1 MRIRTI
7 TRGAAVFGAFV
18 FSAFV
23 LSAGAAATERQDPHD
38 LARSLFKQL
47 VEIKTTESGLGS
59 TPAAEAMAQR
69 LREGGFAPEDVQVV
83 GPGGRKQ
90 NLVAHLK
97 GTGRK
102 RPVLLIGHL
111 DVVEAR
117 REEWTVDPF
126 VFLEKDGYFY
136 GRGTQDMKDG
146 VAIMV
151 TTLLR
156 YRSEGYRPE
165 RDIILAL
172 TADEEGG
179 TANGVDWLLKNRR
192 DLVDAEFV
200 LNHDGGGVTLENGRA
215 VQVDLTA
222 SEKVY
227 ADFDLTVTN
236 PGGHSSV
243 PPRENAIYSLARAL
257 DRISAHDFAFELNNV
272 TRAYFERV
280 AKRTD
285 GARAAT
291 IRGILQTPPDA
302 AALKQ
307 LSDDPIDNA
316 IVRTT
321 CVATRLEG
329 GHANNALPQTARANV
344 NCRILPG
351 HSPEEVRQ
359 ELVQVVADPAV
370 KVRYNNFLTAQ
381 LDEVAPNVRGYAP
394 PPLRPDVLKP
404 LEKIAV
410 KMWPGAPV
418 VPSMAVG
425 ASDSIYTNAAGL
437 PTYLVSGSALAHD
450 DFRAHGQDERLGVQ
464 SFYNSVDF
472 FYDYLKAVVSY
483 K

>member
-1 MRIRTI
+1 MRVRIA
-7 TRGAAVFGAFV
+7 AAVAAIIAGTAA
-18 FSAFV
+18 SA
-23 LSAGAAATERQDPHD
+23 ADRQDPHQ
-38 LARSLFKQL
+38 LARALFEQL
-47 VEIKTTESGLGS
+47 IEIPTTESGAGS

-69 LREGGFAPEDVQVV
+69 LREGGFAAEDVHVV

-90 NLVAHLK
+90 NMVARLK

-126 VFLEKDGYFY
+126 QFLEKDGYFY

-146 VAIMV
+146 VAIMM

-156 YRSEGYRPE
+156 YRSEGYRSD

-179 TANGVDWLLKNRR
+179 VANGVDWLLKNRR
-192 DLVDAEFV
+192 DLIDAEFV

-227 ADFDLTVTN
+227 ADFDLMVTN
-236 PGGHSSV
+236 PGGHSSA
-243 PPRENAIYSLARAL
+243 PPAENAIYSLARAL
-257 DRISAHDFAFELNNV
+257 DRVSEHAFPFELNNV
-272 TRAYFERV
+272 TRAYFEHV
-280 AKRTD
+280 AQRSD
-285 GARAAT
+285 AARAGT
-291 IRGILQTPPDA
+291 IRGILKTPPDPQA
-302 AALKQ
+302 VQAMRVDQ
-307 LSDDPIDNA
+307 IDNA

-321 CVATRLEG
+321 CVATRLSA

-351 HSPEEVRQ
+351 HSPEEVRR
-359 ELVQVVADPAV
+359 ELVQVIADPSI
-370 KVRYNNFLTAQ
+370 KVRYYNFLTEQFDA
-381 LDEVAPNVRGYAP
+381 VAPDVRGYAP

-404 LEKIAV
+404 LQRIAG
-410 KMWPGAPV
+410 KMWPGASV

-437 PTYLVSGSALAHD
+437 PTYMVSGSALARD
-450 DFRAHGQDERLGVQ
+450 DFRAHGQDERL
-464 SFYNSVDF
+464 STKAFYDGVDF
-472 FYDYLKAVVSY
+472 FYEYLQAVVSY

>member
-1 MRIRTI
+1 MIRWV
-7 TRGAAVFGAFV
+7 AAVAAFAIT
-18 FSAFV
+18 ST
-23 LSAGAAATERQDPHD
+23 AAAAERQDPHQ
-38 LARSLFKQL
+38 LARDLFKQL

-69 LREGGFAPEDVQVV
+69 LRAGGFAAEDVQVV

-90 NLVAHLK
+90 NLVARLK

-111 DVVEAR
+111 DVVEAL
-117 REEWTVDPF
+117 REDWTVDPF

-146 VAIMV
+146 DAIMM

-156 YRSEGYRPE
+156 YRAEGYKPD

-172 TADEEGG
+172 TADEEGSN
-179 TANGVDWLLKNRR
+179 ANGVDWLLKNRR

-200 LNHDGGGVTLENGRA
+200 LNHDGGGVMLEDGRA

-243 PPRENAIYSLARAL
+243 PPHENAIYSLARAL
-257 DRISAHDFAFELNNV
+257 DRVSSHDFAFELNNV
-272 TRAYFERV
+272 TRAYFDRMAQREEP
-280 AKRTD
+280 
-285 GARAAT
+285 ARAA
-291 IRGILQTPPDA
+291 ILRGVLQTPPDA
-302 AALKQ
+302 QALKQ
-307 LSDDPIDNA
+307 VSDDPIYNA
-316 IVRTT
+316 LVRTT
-321 CVATRLEG
+321 CVATRLSG

-359 ELVQVVADPAV
+359 ELVQVVADPTV
-370 KVRYNNFLTAQ
+370 KVRYYNFLTEQ
-381 LDEVAPNVRGYAP
+381 LEDVAPNVRGYAP
-394 PPLRPDVLKP
+394 PPLRPDVVKP
-404 LEKIAV
+404 LEKIAA
-410 KMWPGAPV
+410 KIWPGAPV
-418 VPSMAVG
+418 VPAMAVG

-437 PTYLVSGSALAHD
+437 PTYMVSGSALARD
-450 DFRAHGQDERLGVQ
+450 DIRAHGQDERLGVQ
-464 SFYNSVDF
+464 AFYNAVDF

>member
-1 MRIRTI
+1 MMLRAL
-7 TRGAAVFGAFV
+7 AAVAALV
-18 FSAFV
+18 VAAS
-23 LSAGAAATERQDPHD
+23 AAAANRPDPHQ

-47 VEIKTTESGLGS
+47 VEIKTTESGVGS

-69 LREGGFAPEDVQVV
+69 LREGGFAPEDVVVV

-90 NLVAHLK
+90 NMVARLK
-97 GTGRK
+97 GTGSK

-146 VAIMV
+146 VAIMM

-156 YRSEGYRPE
+156 YRSEGYRPP

-200 LNHDGGGVTLENGRA
+200 LNHDGGGVMLENGRA

-236 PGGHSSV
+236 PGGHSSA
-243 PPRENAIYSLARAL
+243 PPRENAIYTLARAL
-257 DRISAHDFAFELNNV
+257 ERVAAHDFAFELNNV
-272 TRAYFERV
+272 TRAYFEHV
-280 AKRTD
+280 AQRAD
-285 GARAAT
+285 AARAAV

-302 AALKQ
+302 AALQ
-307 LSDDPIDNA
+307 ALSEDPIDNA

-321 CVATRLEG
+321 CVATRLDA

-359 ELVQVVADPAV
+359 ELVRVVNDPAV
-370 KVRYNNFLTAQ
+370 KIRYYNFLTEQ
-381 LDEVAPNVRGYAP
+381 LDEVAPDVRGYAP
-394 PPLRPDVLKP
+394 PPLRPDVLEP
-404 LEKIAV
+404 LRKIAA

-425 ASDSIYTNAAGL
+425 ASDSVYTNAAGL
-437 PTYLVSGSALAHD
+437 PTYMVSGSALARD
-450 DFRAHGQDERLGVQ
+450 DFRAHGQDERLGVKE
-464 SFYNSVDF
+464 FYDGVDF

-483 K
+483 P

>member
-1 MRIRTI
+1 MIRWV
-7 TRGAAVFGAFV
+7 AAVAAFAIT
-18 FSAFV
+18 ST
-23 LSAGAAATERQDPHD
+23 AAAAERQDPHQ
-38 LARSLFKQL
+38 LARDLFKQL

-69 LREGGFAPEDVQVV
+69 LRDGGFAAEDVQVV

-90 NLVAHLK
+90 NLVARLK

-111 DVVEAR
+111 DVVEAL
-117 REEWTVDPF
+117 REDWTVDPF

-146 VAIMV
+146 DAIMM

-156 YRSEGYRPE
+156 YRAEGYKPD

-172 TADEEGG
+172 TADEEGSN
-179 TANGVDWLLKNRR
+179 ANGVDWLLKNRR

-200 LNHDGGGVTLENGRA
+200 LNHDGGGVMLEDGRA

-243 PPRENAIYSLARAL
+243 PPHENAIYSLARAL
-257 DRISAHDFAFELNNV
+257 DRVSSHDFAFELNNV
-272 TRAYFERV
+272 TRAYFDRMAQREEP
-280 AKRTD
+280 
-285 GARAAT
+285 ARAA
-291 IRGILQTPPDA
+291 ILRGVLQTPPDA
-302 AALKQ
+302 QALKQ
-307 LSDDPIDNA
+307 VSDDPIYNA
-316 IVRTT
+316 LVRTT
-321 CVATRLEG
+321 CVATRLSG

-359 ELVQVVADPAV
+359 ELVQVVADPTV
-370 KVRYNNFLTAQ
+370 KVRYYNFLTEQ
-381 LDEVAPNVRGYAP
+381 LEDVAPNVRGYAP
-394 PPLRPDVLKP
+394 PPLRPDVVKP
-404 LEKIAV
+404 LEKIAA

-418 VPSMAVG
+418 VPAMAVG

-437 PTYLVSGSALAHD
+437 PTYLVSGSALARD
-450 DFRAHGQDERLGVQ
+450 DIRAHGQDERLGVKE
-464 SFYNSVDF
+464 FYNAVDF
-472 FYDYLKAVVSY
+472 FYEYLKAVVSY
-483 K
+483 R

>member
-1 MRIRTI
+1 MRIRI
-7 TRGAAVFGAFV
+7 VAAVAALVFG
-18 FSAFV
+18 S
-23 LSAGAAATERQDPHD
+23 AAAAADRQDPHQ
-38 LARSLFKQL
+38 LARGLFKQL
-47 VEIKTTESGLGS
+47 IEIKTTESGEGS

-69 LREGGFAPEDVQVV
+69 LREGGFAAEDVQVV

-90 NLVAHLK
+90 NLVARLR

-102 RPVLLIGHL
+102 PPVLLIGHL
-111 DVVEAR
+111 DVVEAL
-117 REEWTVDPF
+117 REDWTVDPF

-146 VAIMV
+146 VAIMM

-156 YRSEGYRPE
+156 YRAEGYRPD

-200 LNHDGGGVTLENGRA
+200 LNHDGGGVMVDNGRV

-227 ADFDLTVTN
+227 ADFDLIATN

-243 PPRENAIYSLARAL
+243 PPRENAIYSLTRAL
-257 DRISAHDFAFELNNV
+257 DRIANYDFPFELNNV
-272 TRAYFERV
+272 ARAYLQHM
-280 AKRTD
+280 AKSAD
-285 GARAAT
+285 PAQAGVL
-291 IRGILQTPPDA
+291 RGVLQTPPDPQ
-302 AALKQ
+302 ALKQ
-307 LSDDPIDNA
+307 ISEDAIYNA
-316 IVRTT
+316 LVRTT
-321 CVATRLEG
+321 CVATRLYG
-329 GHANNALPQTARANV
+329 GHANNALPQSARANV

-359 ELVQVVADPAV
+359 ELVKVVADPAV
-370 KVRYNNFLTAQ
+370 KVRYYDFVTEQ
-381 LDEVAPNVRGYAP
+381 FEDVAPNVRGYAP

-404 LEKIAV
+404 LERIAA

-418 VPSMAVG
+418 APAMAVG
-425 ASDSIYTNAAGL
+425 ASDSIYTNAAGM
-437 PTYLVSGSALAHD
+437 PTYMVSGSALPRD

-464 SFYNSVDF
+464 AFYKGVDF
-472 FYDYLKAVVSY
+472 FYEYLKAVVSY
-483 K
+483 R

>member
-1 MRIRTI
+1 MRIRVA
-7 TRGAAVFGAFV
+7 AAVAAIV
-18 FSAFV
+18 IA
-23 LSAGAAATERQDPHD
+23 ATAAAADRQDPHQ
-38 LARSLFKQL
+38 LARDLFKEL
-47 VEIKTTESGLGS
+47 IEIKTTESALGS

-69 LREGGFAPEDVQVV
+69 LRAAGFAAQDVHVV

-90 NLVAHLK
+90 NMVARLK

-102 RPVLLIGHL
+102 KPVLLIGHL
-111 DVVEAR
+111 DVVEAL
-117 REEWTVDPF
+117 REDWSVDPF

-146 VAIMV
+146 IAIMM

-156 YRSEGYRPE
+156 YHAEGYKPD

-172 TADEEGG
+172 TADEEGSN
-179 TANGVDWLLKNRR
+179 ANGVDWLLKNRR

-200 LNHDGGGVTLENGRA
+200 LNHDGGGVIVENGKV

-257 DRISAHDFAFELNNV
+257 DRVAEHDFAFELNNV
-272 TRAYFERV
+272 TRAYFEHI
-280 AKRTD
+280 AKRSD
-285 GARAAT
+285 AT
-291 IRGILQTPPDA
+291 YAGVLRGLLQTPPDPQ
-302 AALKQ
+302 ALQ
-307 LSDDPIDNA
+307 QISQDAIYNA

-321 CVATRLEG
+321 CVATRLSG

-359 ELVQVVADPAV
+359 ELVQAIADPTV
-370 KVRYNNFLTAQ
+370 KVRYFNFLTEQ
-381 LDEVAPNVRGYAP
+381 LDDVAPNVRGYAP

-404 LEKIAV
+404 LERVAA

-418 VPSMAVG
+418 VPSMSVG

-437 PTYLVSGSALAHD
+437 PTYMVSGSALARD
-450 DFRAHGQDERLGVQ
+450 DVRAHGQDERMGVQ
-464 SFYNSVDF
+464 AFYNAVDF
-472 FYDYLKAVVSY
+472 FYEYLKAVVSY

>member
-1 MRIRTI
+1 MRIRVA
-7 TRGAAVFGAFV
+7 AAVAAIV
-18 FSAFV
+18 IA
-23 LSAGAAATERQDPHD
+23 ATAAAADRQDPHQ
-38 LARSLFKQL
+38 LARDLFKEL
-47 VEIKTTESGLGS
+47 IEIKTTESALGS

-69 LREGGFAPEDVQVV
+69 LRAAGFAAQDVHVV

-90 NLVAHLK
+90 NMVARLK

-102 RPVLLIGHL
+102 KPVLLIGHL
-111 DVVEAR
+111 DVVEAL
-117 REEWTVDPF
+117 REDWTVDPF

-146 VAIMV
+146 IAIMM

-156 YRSEGYRPE
+156 YHAEGYKPD

-172 TADEEGG
+172 TADEEGSN
-179 TANGVDWLLKNRR
+179 ANGVDWLLKNRR

-200 LNHDGGGVTLENGRA
+200 LNHDGGGVIVENGKV

-257 DRISAHDFAFELNNV
+257 DRVAEHDFAFELNNV
-272 TRAYFERV
+272 TRAYFEHI
-280 AKRTD
+280 AKRSD
-285 GARAAT
+285 AT
-291 IRGILQTPPDA
+291 YAGVLRGLLQTPPDPQ
-302 AALKQ
+302 ALQ
-307 LSDDPIDNA
+307 QISQDAIYNA

-321 CVATRLEG
+321 CVATRLSG

-359 ELVQVVADPAV
+359 ELVQAIADPTV
-370 KVRYNNFLTAQ
+370 KVRYFNFLTEQ
-381 LDEVAPNVRGYAP
+381 LDDVAPNVRGYAP

-404 LEKIAV
+404 LERVAA

-418 VPSMAVG
+418 VPSMSVG

-437 PTYLVSGSALAHD
+437 PTYMVSGSALARD
-450 DFRAHGQDERLGVQ
+450 DVRAHGQDERMGVQ
-464 SFYNSVDF
+464 AFYSAVDF
-472 FYDYLKAVVSY
+472 FYEYLRAVVSY

>member
-1 MRIRTI
+1 MRIPLVAVV
-7 TRGAAVFGAFV
+7 AAIGFGSTAV
-18 FSAFV
+18 
-23 LSAGAAATERQDPHD
+23 AADRQDPHQ
-38 LARSLFKQL
+38 LARGLFKQL
-47 VEIKTTESGLGS
+47 IEIPTTESGAGS

-69 LREGGFAPEDVQVV
+69 LREGGFAAEDVHVV

-90 NLVAHLK
+90 NLVVRLK

-111 DVVEAR
+111 DVVEAL
-117 REEWTVDPF
+117 REDWTVDPF

-146 VAIMV
+146 IAIMM
-151 TTLLR
+151 TALLR
-156 YRSEGYRPE
+156 YRAEGYRPD

-200 LNHDGGGVTLENGRA
+200 LNHDGGGVILDDGKV

-236 PGGHSSV
+236 PGGHSSA

-257 DRISAHDFAFELNNV
+257 DRVSSYDFPFELNNV

-280 AKRTD
+280 AQRSD
-285 GARAAT
+285 AAHASV
-291 IRGILQTPPDA
+291 IRGVMQTPPDP
-302 AALKQ
+302 AALKE
-307 LSDDPIDNA
+307 LGGDPIYNA

-321 CVATRLEG
+321 CVATRLSG

-359 ELVQVVADPAV
+359 ELVRVVADSTV
-370 KVRYNNFLTAQ
+370 KVRYYNFLTEQ
-381 LDEVAPNVRGYAP
+381 LDEVAPDVRGYAP
-394 PPLRPDVLKP
+394 PPLRPDVLRP
-404 LEKIAV
+404 LERVAA
-410 KMWPGAPV
+410 KMWPGAAI

-425 ASDSIYTNAAGL
+425 ASDSVYTNAAGL
-437 PTYLVSGSALAHD
+437 PTYMVSGSALARD
-450 DFRAHGQDERLGVQ
+450 DVRAHGQDERMGVQ
-464 SFYNSVDF
+464 AFYNAVDF
-472 FYDYLKAVVSY
+472 FYEYLKAVVSY
-483 K
+483 R

>member
-1 MRIRTI
+1 V
-7 TRGAAVFGAFV
+7 G
-18 FSAFV
+18 S
-23 LSAGAAATERQDPHD
+23 AAAAADRQDPHP
-38 LARSLFKQL
+38 LARDIFEQL
-47 VEIKTTESGLGS
+47 IEIKTTESGAGS

-69 LREGGFAPEDVQVV
+69 LRAGGFDDVQIV

-90 NLVAHLK
+90 NMVARLK
-97 GTGRK
+97 GNGRK

-146 VAIMV
+146 IAVMV

-156 YRSEGYRPE
+156 YRAEGYRPD

-172 TADEEGG
+172 TADEESG

-192 DLVDAEFV
+192 DLIDAEFV

-215 VQVDLTA
+215 VQIDLTA

-227 ADFDLTVTN
+227 ADFALTVTN
-236 PGGHSSV
+236 PGGHSSA

-272 TRAYFERV
+272 TREYFERV
-280 AKRTD
+280 AKRSD
-285 GARAAT
+285 AAHAAT

-302 AALKQ
+302 AALQ
-307 LSDDPIDNA
+307 QIAQDPIRNA

-321 CVATRLEG
+321 CVATRLDG

-359 ELVQVVADPAV
+359 ELVQVVDDPSV
-370 KVRYNNFLTAQ
+370 KVQYYNFLSEK
-381 LDEVAPNVRGYAP
+381 LEDVAPNVRGYAP

-404 LEKIAV
+404 LEKIGA

-418 VPSMAVG
+418 VPSMSVG

-437 PTYLVSGSALAHD
+437 PTYMVSGSALAAD

-464 SFYNSVDF
+464 AFYDSVDF
-472 FYDYLKAVVSY
+472 FYEYLKAVVSY
-483 K
+483 R

>member
-1 MRIRTI
+1 MRVRIV
-7 TRGAAVFGAFV
+7 AAVA
-18 FSAFV
+18 ALA
-23 LSAGAAATERQDPHD
+23 LSSAAAAADRQDPHP
-38 LARSLFKQL
+38 LARDIFKQL
-47 VEIKTTESGLGS
+47 IEIKTTESGAGS

-69 LREGGFAPEDVQVV
+69 LREGGFDDVQVV

-90 NLVAHLK
+90 NMVARLK
-97 GTGRK
+97 GKGRK

-146 VAIMV
+146 VAVMV

-156 YRSEGYRPE
+156 YRAEGYRPD

-215 VQVDLTA
+215 VQIDLTA
-222 SEKVY
+222 SEKGY

-236 PGGHSSV
+236 PGGHSSA

-257 DRISAHDFAFELNNV
+257 ERISAHDFAFELNNV
-272 TRAYFERV
+272 TREYFERV
-280 AKRTD
+280 AKRND
-285 GARAAT
+285 ARAAT
-291 IRGILQTPPDA
+291 IRGILQTPPDPA
-302 AALKQ
+302 AVKQ
-307 LSDDPIDNA
+307 LSADQIDNA

-351 HSPEEVRQ
+351 HPPEEVRQ
-359 ELVQVVADPAV
+359 ELVQVVADPSV
-370 KVRYNNFLTAQ
+370 KVRYYNFLTEK
-381 LDEVAPNVRGYAP
+381 LEDVAPNARGYAP

-404 LEKIAV
+404 LEKIAG
-410 KMWPGAPV
+410 KMWPGAPI
-418 VPSMAVG
+418 VPSMAIG
-425 ASDSIYTNAAGL
+425 ASDSVYTNAAGL
-437 PTYLVSGSALAHD
+437 PTYMVSGSALMRD
-450 DFRAHGQDERLGVQ
+450 DYRAHGQDERIAVQ
-464 SFYNSVDF
+464 SFYDSVDF

-483 K
+483 R

>member
-1 MRIRTI
+1 MRIPAVAVV
-7 TRGAAVFGAFV
+7 AAIVFGSTV
-18 FSAFV
+18 
-23 LSAGAAATERQDPHD
+23 AAADRQDPHQ
-38 LARSLFKQL
+38 LARGLFKQL
-47 VEIKTTESGLGS
+47 IEIPTTESGAGS

-69 LREGGFAPEDVQVV
+69 LREGGFAAEDVHVV

-90 NLVAHLK
+90 NLVVRLK
-97 GTGRK
+97 GTARK

-111 DVVEAR
+111 DVVEAL
-117 REEWTVDPF
+117 REDWTVDPF

-146 VAIMV
+146 LAIMM

-156 YRSEGYRPE
+156 YRAEGYRPD

-192 DLVDAEFV
+192 ELVDAEFV
-200 LNHDGGGVTLENGRA
+200 LNHDGGGVMMDNGRV

-227 ADFDLTVTN
+227 ADFDLIATN

-243 PPRENAIYSLARAL
+243 PPRENAIYSLTRAL
-257 DRISAHDFAFELNNV
+257 DRIANYDFAFELNNV
-272 TRAYFERV
+272 ARAYLQHMV
-280 AKRTD
+280 KNAD
-285 GARAAT
+285 AAQASVL
-291 IRGILQTPPDA
+291 RGVLQTPPDSQ
-302 AALKQ
+302 ALKQ
-307 LSDDPIDNA
+307 ISADAIYNA
-316 IVRTT
+316 LVRTT
-321 CVATRLEG
+321 CVATRLYG

-359 ELVQVVADPAV
+359 ELVQVVADPSV
-370 KVRYNNFLTAQ
+370 KVRYYNFVTEQ
-381 LDEVAPNVRGYAP
+381 FEDVAPNVRGYAP

-404 LEKIAV
+404 LERIAA

-418 VPSMAVG
+418 VPAMAVG

-437 PTYLVSGSALAHD
+437 PTYMVSGSALPRD

-464 SFYNSVDF
+464 AFYNGVDF
-472 FYDYLKAVVSY
+472 FYEYLKAVVSY
-483 K
+483 R

>member
-1 MRIRTI
+1 MRIRI
-7 TRGAAVFGAFV
+7 VAAFAALAVG
-18 FSAFV
+18 S
-23 LSAGAAATERQDPHD
+23 AAAAADRQDPQP
-38 LARSLFKQL
+38 LARDIFKQL
-47 VEIKTTESGLGS
+47 VEIETTESGAGS

-69 LREGGFAPEDVQVV
+69 LRDGGLDDVQVV

-90 NLVAHLK
+90 NMVARLK
-97 GTGRK
+97 GNGRK

-146 VAIMV
+146 VAVMV

-156 YRSEGYRPE
+156 YRAEGYRPD

-215 VQVDLTA
+215 VQIDLTA

-227 ADFDLTVTN
+227 ADFGLTVTN
-236 PGGHSSV
+236 PGGHSSA

-257 DRISAHDFAFELNNV
+257 DRISAYAFAFELNNV

-280 AKRTD
+280 AKRSD
-285 GARAAT
+285 AAHAST
-291 IRGILQTPPDA
+291 IRGILQTPPDS
-302 AALKQ
+302 AALEQ
-307 LSDDPIDNA
+307 IAQDPIRNA

-321 CVATRLEG
+321 CVATRLDG

-359 ELVQVVADPAV
+359 VLVQVVADPSV
-370 KVRYNNFLTAQ
+370 KVQYYDFLTER
-381 LDEVAPNVRGYAP
+381 LEDVAPNVRGYAP
-394 PPLRPDVLKP
+394 PPLRPDVIEP
-404 LEKIAV
+404 LEKIAA

-418 VPSMAVG
+418 VPSMSVG

-437 PTYLVSGSALAHD
+437 PTYMVSGSALAID
-450 DFRAHGQDERLGVQ
+450 NFRAHGQDERIGVQ
-464 SFYNSVDF
+464 SFYDSVDF
-472 FYDYLKAVVSY
+472 FYQYLKAVVSY
-483 K
+483 R

>member
-1 MRIRTI
+1 MIRWV
-7 TRGAAVFGAFV
+7 AAVAAFAIT
-18 FSAFV
+18 ST
-23 LSAGAAATERQDPHD
+23 AAAAERQDPHQ
-38 LARSLFKQL
+38 LARDLFKQL

-69 LREGGFAPEDVQVV
+69 LRAGGFAAEDVQVV

-90 NLVAHLK
+90 NLVARLK

-111 DVVEAR
+111 DVVEAL
-117 REEWTVDPF
+117 REDWTVDPF

-146 VAIMV
+146 VAIMT

-156 YRSEGYRPE
+156 YRAEGFKPD

-172 TADEEGG
+172 TADEESSN
-179 TANGVDWLLKNRR
+179 ANGVDWLLKNRR

-200 LNHDGGGVTLENGRA
+200 LNHDGGGVMLEDGRA

-243 PPRENAIYSLARAL
+243 PPHENAIYSLARAL
-257 DRISAHDFAFELNNV
+257 DRVSSHDFAFELNNV
-272 TRAYFERV
+272 TRAYFDRMAQREEP
-280 AKRTD
+280 
-285 GARAAT
+285 ARAA
-291 IRGILQTPPDA
+291 ILRGVLQTPPDA
-302 AALKQ
+302 QALKQ
-307 LSDDPIDNA
+307 VSDDPIYNA
-316 IVRTT
+316 LVRTT
-321 CVATRLEG
+321 CVATRLSG

-359 ELVQVVADPAV
+359 ELVQVVADPMV
-370 KVRYNNFLTAQ
+370 KVRYYNFLTEQ
-381 LDEVAPNVRGYAP
+381 LEDVAPNVRGYAP
-394 PPLRPDVLKP
+394 PPLRPDVVKP
-404 LEKIAV
+404 LEKIAA

-418 VPSMAVG
+418 VPAMAVG

-437 PTYLVSGSALAHD
+437 PTYMVSGSALARD
-450 DFRAHGQDERLGVQ
+450 DIRAHGQDERLGVRA
-464 SFYNSVDF
+464 FYNAVDF

>member
-1 MRIRTI
+1 MRIRI
-7 TRGAAVFGAFV
+7 VAAVAAIVFG
-18 FSAFV
+18 S
-23 LSAGAAATERQDPHD
+23 AAAAADRQDPHQ

-47 VEIKTTESGLGS
+47 IEIPTTESGAGS

-69 LREGGFAPEDVQVV
+69 LREGGFAAADVHVV

-90 NLVAHLK
+90 NMVARLK

-111 DVVEAR
+111 DVVEAL
-117 REEWTVDPF
+117 REDWTVDPF

-146 VAIMV
+146 IAIMM

-156 YRSEGYRPE
+156 YRAEGYRPD

-172 TADEEGG
+172 TADEESG

-200 LNHDGGGVTLENGRA
+200 LNHDGGGVMMDNGR
-215 VQVDLTA
+215 VTQVDLTA

-227 ADFDLTVTN
+227 ADFDLIATN

-243 PPRENAIYSLARAL
+243 PPRENAIYSLTRGL
-257 DRISAHDFAFELNNV
+257 DRIATYAFPFELNNV
-272 TRAYFERV
+272 SRAYLQHMVKSAE
-280 AKRTD
+280 
-285 GARAAT
+285 AAHAGVL
-291 IRGILQTPPDA
+291 RGVLQTPPDPQ
-302 AALKQ
+302 ALQQ
-307 LSDDPIDNA
+307 LSADAIYNA
-316 IVRTT
+316 LVRTT
-321 CVATRLEG
+321 CVATRLYG

-359 ELVQVVADPAV
+359 ELVKVVADPSV
-370 KVRYNNFLTAQ
+370 KVRYFNFITEQ
-381 LDEVAPNVRGYAP
+381 FDDVAPDVRGYAP

-404 LEKIAV
+404 LEKIAG

-418 VPSMAVG
+418 VPAMAVG
-425 ASDSIYTNAAGL
+425 ASDSIYTNAAGM
-437 PTYLVSGSALAHD
+437 PTYMVSGSALPRD

-464 SFYNSVDF
+464 AFYNGVDF
-472 FYDYLKAVVSY
+472 FYEYLKAVVSY
-483 K
+483 R

>member
-1 MRIRTI
+1 MRIRVV
-7 TRGAAVFGAFV
+7 AAVAAIVLATFV
-18 FSAFV
+18 S
-23 LSAGAAATERQDPHD
+23 GAAAAAGRQGPHP
-38 LARSLFKQL
+38 LARDIFKQL
-47 VEIKTTESGLGS
+47 IEIKTTESGAGS

-69 LREGGFAPEDVQVV
+69 LRAGGFDDVQVV

-90 NLVAHLK
+90 NMVARLK
-97 GTGRK
+97 GNGRK

-146 VAIMV
+146 VAVMV

-156 YRSEGYRPE
+156 YRAEGYRPD

-172 TADEEGG
+172 TADEESG

-222 SEKVY
+222 SEKGY
-227 ADFDLTVTN
+227 ADFALTVTN
-236 PGGHSSV
+236 PGGHSSA

-257 DRISAHDFAFELNNV
+257 DSISAHDFPFELNNA
-272 TRAYFERV
+272 TRAYFEHV
-280 AKRTD
+280 AKRND
-285 GARAAT
+285 PAHAAA
-291 IRGILQTPPDA
+291 IRGILQTPPDP

-307 LSDDPIDNA
+307 ISEDQIDNA

-359 ELVQVVADPAV
+359 ELVQVVADPSV
-370 KVRYNNFLTAQ
+370 KVQYYNFLTEQ
-381 LDEVAPNVRGYAP
+381 LEDVAPNVRGYAP

-404 LEKIAV
+404 LQKIAA
-410 KMWPGAPV
+410 KMWPDAPI
-418 VPSMAVG
+418 VPSMAIG
-425 ASDSIYTNAAGL
+425 ASDSVYTNAAGL
-437 PTYLVSGSALAHD
+437 PTYMVSGSALTRD
-450 DFRAHGQDERLGVQ
+450 DYRAHGQDERIGVQ
-464 SFYNSVDF
+464 SFYDSVDF

>member
-1 MRIRTI
+1 MRIPAVAVV
-7 TRGAAVFGAFV
+7 AAIVFGSTV
-18 FSAFV
+18 
-23 LSAGAAATERQDPHD
+23 AAADRQDPHQ
-38 LARSLFKQL
+38 LARGLFKQL
-47 VEIKTTESGLGS
+47 IEIPTTESGAGS

-69 LREGGFAPEDVQVV
+69 LREGGFAAEDVHVV

-90 NLVAHLK
+90 NLVVRLE
-97 GTGRK
+97 GTARK

-111 DVVEAR
+111 DVVEAL
-117 REEWTVDPF
+117 REDWTVDPF

-146 VAIMV
+146 IAIMM

-156 YRSEGYRPE
+156 YRAEGYRPD

-192 DLVDAEFV
+192 ELVDAEFV
-200 LNHDGGGVTLENGRA
+200 LNHDGGGVMMDNGRV

-227 ADFDLTVTN
+227 ADFDLIATN

-243 PPRENAIYSLARAL
+243 PPRENAIYSLTRAL
-257 DRISAHDFAFELNNV
+257 DRIANYDFAFELNNV
-272 TRAYFERV
+272 ARAYLQHMV
-280 AKRTD
+280 KNAD
-285 GARAAT
+285 AAQASVL
-291 IRGILQTPPDA
+291 RGVLQTPPDSQ
-302 AALKQ
+302 ALKQ
-307 LSDDPIDNA
+307 ISADAIYNA
-316 IVRTT
+316 LVRTT
-321 CVATRLEG
+321 CVATRLYG

-359 ELVQVVADPAV
+359 ELVQVVADPSV
-370 KVRYNNFLTAQ
+370 KVRYYNFVTEQ
-381 LDEVAPNVRGYAP
+381 FEDVAPNVRGYAP

-404 LEKIAV
+404 LERIAA

-418 VPSMAVG
+418 VPAMAVG

-437 PTYLVSGSALAHD
+437 PTYMVSGSALPRD

-464 SFYNSVDF
+464 AFYNGVDF
-472 FYDYLKAVVSY
+472 FYEYLKAVVSY
-483 K
+483 R

>member
-1 MRIRTI
+1 MMIRVA
-7 TRGAAVFGAFV
+7 AAVAAFIV
-18 FSAFV
+18 AST
-23 LSAGAAATERQDPHD
+23 AAAADRQDPHQ
-38 LARSLFKQL
+38 LARDLFKQL

-69 LREGGFAPEDVQVV
+69 LLAGGFAAEDVHIV

-90 NLVAHLK
+90 NLVARLK

-111 DVVEAR
+111 DVVEAL
-117 REEWTVDPF
+117 REDWTVDPF
-126 VFLEKDGYFY
+126 VFLEQGGYFY

-146 VAIMV
+146 DAIMM

-156 YRSEGYRPE
+156 YRAEGYKPD

-172 TADEEGG
+172 TADEESGNE
-179 TANGVDWLLKNRR
+179 NGVDWLVKNRR

-200 LNHDGGGVTLENGRA
+200 LNHDGGGVMLDEGRA
-215 VQVDLTA
+215 VQIDLTA

-227 ADFDLTVTN
+227 ADFDLIVTN

-257 DRISAHDFAFELNNV
+257 DRISSHDFAFELNNV
-272 TRAYFERV
+272 TRAYFERM
-280 AKRTD
+280 AKREEP
-285 GARAAT
+285 ARAAVL
-291 IRGILQTPPDA
+291 RGVLQAPPDPQ
-302 AALKQ
+302 ALQ
-307 LSDDPIDNA
+307 QISEDPIYNA

-321 CVATRLEG
+321 CVATRLYG

-359 ELVQVVADPAV
+359 ELVEVVADPTV
-370 KVRYNNFLTAQ
+370 KVRYYNFLTEKF
-381 LDEVAPNVRGYAP
+381 DEAAPDVRGYAP

-404 LEKIAV
+404 LEKVAA

-418 VPSMAVG
+418 VPAMAVG
-425 ASDSIYTNAAGL
+425 ASDSVYTNAAGL
-437 PTYLVSGSALAHD
+437 PTYMVSGSALARD
-450 DFRAHGQDERLGVQ
+450 DIRAHGQDERLGVQ
-464 SFYNSVDF
+464 AFYNAVDF

-483 K
+483 R

>member
-1 MRIRTI
+1 MRIRIVTAV
-7 TRGAAVFGAFV
+7 AAIA
-18 FSAFV
+18 ACWT
-23 LSAGAAATERQDPHD
+23 AAAADRQHPHE

-47 VEIKTTESGLGS
+47 VEIKTSESGVGS

-69 LREGGFAPEDVQVV
+69 LREGGFAAEDVQVV

-90 NLVAHLK
+90 NLVARLQ

-146 VAIMV
+146 IAIMV

-156 YRSEGYRPE
+156 YRAEGYRPD

-172 TADEEGG
+172 TADEESG

-215 VQVDLTA
+215 VQIDLTA
-222 SEKVY
+222 SEKGY

-243 PPRENAIYSLARAL
+243 PPRENAIYTLARAL
-257 DRISAHDFAFELNNV
+257 DRISEHDFAFELNNV
-272 TRAYFERV
+272 TRAYFEHV

-285 GARAAT
+285 AARTAT
-291 IRGILQTPPDA
+291 IRGILQTPPDP

-307 LSDDPIDNA
+307 LSEDAIDNA

-321 CVATRLEG
+321 CVATRLNG

-351 HSPEEVRQ
+351 HSAEEVRQ
-359 ELVQVVADPAV
+359 ELVQVVADPSV
-370 KVRYNNFLTAQ
+370 KIHYYNFLTEK
-381 LDEVAPNVRGYAP
+381 LEDVAPNVGGYAP
-394 PPLRPDVLKP
+394 PPLRPDVVKP
-404 LEKIAV
+404 LEKIAA

-437 PTYLVSGSALAHD
+437 PTYMVSGSALARD

-464 SFYNSVDF
+464 SFYTSVDF

-483 K
+483 R

>member
-1 MRIRTI
+1 MTIRLL
-7 TRGAAVFGAFV
+7 AAVAAFV
-18 FSAFV
+18 IAST
-23 LSAGAAATERQDPHD
+23 AAAVERQDPHR
-38 LARSLFKQL
+38 LARDLFKQL

-69 LREGGFAPEDVQVV
+69 LLEGGFAAEDVHVV

-90 NLVAHLK
+90 NLVARLK

-111 DVVEAR
+111 DVVEAL
-117 REEWTVDPF
+117 REDWSVDPF

-146 VAIMV
+146 DAIMMA
-151 TTLLR
+151 TLLR
-156 YRSEGYRPE
+156 YRAEGYKPD

-179 TANGVDWLLKNRR
+179 NENGVDWLLKNRR

-200 LNHDGGGVTLENGRA
+200 LNHDGGGVMLDNGRA
-215 VQVDLTA
+215 VQVDLYS

-227 ADFDLTVTN
+227 ADFDLIVTN

-257 DRISAHDFAFELNNV
+257 DRVASHDFAFELNNV
-272 TRAYFERV
+272 TRAYFERM
-280 AKRTD
+280 AQREQP
-285 GARAAT
+285 ARAAVL
-291 IRGILQTPPDA
+291 RGVLQTPPDPQ
-302 AALKQ
+302 ALQ
-307 LSDDPIDNA
+307 QISEDPVYNA

-321 CVATRLEG
+321 CVATRLYG

-359 ELVQVVADPAV
+359 ELVQVVADPTV
-370 KVRYNNFLTAQ
+370 KVRYYNFLTEQ
-381 LDEVAPNVRGYAP
+381 FDEIGPNVRGYAP

-404 LEKIAV
+404 LEKVAA

-418 VPSMAVG
+418 VPAMAVG

-437 PTYLVSGSALAHD
+437 PTYIVSGSALERD
-450 DFRAHGQDERLGVQ
+450 DIRAHGQDERLGVQ
-464 SFYNSVDF
+464 AFYNAVDF

-483 K
+483 R

>member
-1 MRIRTI
+1 MRIPLVAVV
-7 TRGAAVFGAFV
+7 AAIVFGSTAT
-18 FSAFV
+18 
-23 LSAGAAATERQDPHD
+23 AAERQHPHQ
-38 LARSLFKQL
+38 LARGLFKQL
-47 VEIKTTESGLGS
+47 IEIPTTESGAGS

-69 LREGGFAPEDVQVV
+69 LREGGFAAEDVHVV

-90 NLVAHLK
+90 NLVVRLK

-111 DVVEAR
+111 DVVEAL
-117 REEWTVDPF
+117 REDWTVDPF

-146 VAIMV
+146 IAIMM

-156 YRSEGYRPE
+156 YRAEDYRPD

-200 LNHDGGGVTLENGRA
+200 LNHDGGGVILDDGKV

-236 PGGHSSV
+236 PGGHSSA

-257 DRISAHDFAFELNNV
+257 DRVSNYDFPFELNNV

-280 AKRTD
+280 AQRSD
-285 GARAAT
+285 AAHASVF
-291 IRGILQTPPDA
+291 RGVLQTPPDP
-302 AALKQ
+302 AALKE
-307 LSDDPIDNA
+307 LASDPIYNA

-321 CVATRLEG
+321 CVATRLSG

-359 ELVQVVADPAV
+359 ELVRVVADSTV
-370 KVRYNNFLTAQ
+370 KVRYYNFLTEQ
-381 LDEVAPNVRGYAP
+381 LDEVAPDVRGYAP
-394 PPLRPDVLKP
+394 PPLRPDVLRP
-404 LEKIAV
+404 LERVAA

-437 PTYLVSGSALAHD
+437 PTYMVSGSALARD
-450 DFRAHGQDERLGVQ
+450 DVRAHGQDERLGVQ
-464 SFYNSVDF
+464 AFYDSVDF
-472 FYDYLKAVVSY
+472 FYAYLKAVVSY
-483 K
+483 R

>member
-1 MRIRTI
+1 MMIRAV
-7 TRGAAVFGAFV
+7 AAVAAFV
-18 FSAFV
+18 CASV
-23 LSAGAAATERQDPHD
+23 AAAAERQDSHQ
-38 LARSLFKQL
+38 LARDLFKQL

-69 LREGGFAPEDVQVV
+69 LRDGGFAAEDIHVV

-90 NLVAHLK
+90 NLVARLK

-111 DVVEAR
+111 DVVEAL
-117 REEWTVDPF
+117 REDWSVDPF

-146 VAIMV
+146 IAIMM

-156 YRSEGYRPE
+156 LRAEGYKSD

-179 TANGVDWLLKNRR
+179 NANGVDWLLKNRR

-200 LNHDGGGVTLENGRA
+200 LNHDGGGVMLEDGRA

-257 DRISAHDFAFELNNV
+257 DRVSSHDV
-272 TRAYFERV
+272 TRAYFEHM
-280 AKRTD
+280 AKHAD
-285 GARAAT
+285 AARAAVL
-291 IRGILQTPPDA
+291 RGLLQTPPDPE
-302 AALKQ
+302 ALKQ
-307 LSDDPIDNA
+307 ISEDPIYNA
-316 IVRTT
+316 VVRTT
-321 CVATRLEG
+321 CVATRLYG

-359 ELVQVVADPAV
+359 ELVQVVGDPIV
-370 KVRYNNFLTAQ
+370 KVRYYNFLTEQ

-394 PPLRPDVLKP
+394 PPLRPDVVKP
-404 LEKIAV
+404 LERVAA

-418 VPSMAVG
+418 VPAMAVG

-437 PTYLVSGSALAHD
+437 PTYMISGTALPRD

-464 SFYNSVDF
+464 AFYNAVDF
-472 FYDYLKAVVSY
+472 FYAYLKAVVSY

>member
-1 MRIRTI
+1 MTVRAV
-7 TRGAAVFGAFV
+7 AAVAAIV
-18 FSAFV
+18 S
-23 LSAGAAATERQDPHD
+23 GAAAAAADRQDPHA
-38 LARSLFKQL
+38 LARDLFREL
-47 VEIKTTESGLGS
+47 IEIKTTESGLGS

-69 LREGGFAPEDVQVV
+69 FLAGGFAPADVQVV

-90 NLVAHLK
+90 NLVVRYK

-111 DVVEAR
+111 DVVEAL
-117 REEWTVDPF
+117 REDWTVDPF
-126 VFLEKDGYFY
+126 KFIEKDGYFY

-146 VAIMV
+146 IAIMV
-151 TTLLR
+151 ATLLR
-156 YRSEGYRPE
+156 YRAEGYRPD

-172 TADEEGG
+172 TADEESG

-192 DLVDAEFV
+192 ELVDAEFV

-215 VQVDLTA
+215 VQFDLTA
-222 SEKVY
+222 SEKGY
-227 ADFDLTVTN
+227 ADFDLIATN
-236 PGGHSSV
+236 PGGHSSA
-243 PPRENAIYSLARAL
+243 PPRENAIYSVVRAL
-257 DRISAHDFAFELNNV
+257 DRVAAHDFAFELNNV

-280 AKRTD
+280 AQRSD
-285 GARAAT
+285 AARAAV
-291 IRGILQTPPDA
+291 IQGILQTPPDA
-302 AALKQ
+302 QSLQ
-307 LSDDPIDNA
+307 TLSADPIDNA

-321 CVATRLEG
+321 CVATRLYG

-359 ELVQVVADPAV
+359 ELVQVIADPAV
-370 KVRYNNFLTAQ
+370 KVRYYNFITEQ
-381 LDEVAPNVRGYAP
+381 FDDVAPSVRGYAP

-404 LEKIAV
+404 LEKLAA
-410 KMWPGAPV
+410 KTWPGAPV

-437 PTYLVSGSALAHD
+437 PTYMVSGSALGRD

-464 SFYNSVDF
+464 SFYTSVDF
-472 FYDYLKAVVSY
+472 FYEYLKAVISY
-483 K
+483 R

>member
-1 MRIRTI
+1 MRIPAVAVV
-7 TRGAAVFGAFV
+7 AAIVFGSTV
-18 FSAFV
+18 
-23 LSAGAAATERQDPHD
+23 AAADRQDPHQ
-38 LARSLFKQL
+38 LARGLFKQL
-47 VEIKTTESGLGS
+47 IEIPTTESGAGS

-69 LREGGFAPEDVQVV
+69 LREGGFAAEDVHVV

-90 NLVAHLK
+90 NLVVRLE
-97 GTGRK
+97 GTARK

-111 DVVEAR
+111 DVVEAL
-117 REEWTVDPF
+117 REDWTVDPF

-146 VAIMV
+146 IAIMM

-156 YRSEGYRPE
+156 YRAEGYRPD

-192 DLVDAEFV
+192 ELVDAEFV
-200 LNHDGGGVTLENGRA
+200 LNHDGGGVMMDNGRV

-227 ADFDLTVTN
+227 ADFDLIATN

-243 PPRENAIYSLARAL
+243 PPRENAIYSLTRSL
-257 DRISAHDFAFELNNV
+257 DRIANYDFAFELNNV
-272 TRAYFERV
+272 ARAYLQHMV
-280 AKRTD
+280 KNAD
-285 GARAAT
+285 AAQASVL
-291 IRGILQTPPDA
+291 RGVLQTPPDSQ
-302 AALKQ
+302 ALKQ
-307 LSDDPIDNA
+307 ISADAIYNA
-316 IVRTT
+316 LVRTT
-321 CVATRLEG
+321 CVATRLYG

-359 ELVQVVADPAV
+359 ELVQVVADPSV
-370 KVRYNNFLTAQ
+370 KVRYYNFVTEQ
-381 LDEVAPNVRGYAP
+381 FEDVAPNVRGYAP

-404 LEKIAV
+404 LERIAA

-418 VPSMAVG
+418 VPAMAVG

-437 PTYLVSGSALAHD
+437 PTYMVSGSALPRD

-464 SFYNSVDF
+464 AFYNGVDF
-472 FYDYLKAVVSY
+472 FYEYLKAVVSY
-483 K
+483 R

>member
-1 MRIRTI
+1 MRIRTV
-7 TRGAAVFGAFV
+7 AAVAAIV
-18 FSAFV
+18 FS
-23 LSAGAAATERQDPHD
+23 SAATAADRQDPHE
-38 LARSLFKQL
+38 LARALFKQL
-47 VEIKTTESGLGS
+47 VEIKTSESGTGS

-69 LREGGFAPEDVQVV
+69 LREGGFPAEDVQVV

-90 NLVAHLK
+90 NMVARLK

-146 VAIMV
+146 VAVMV
-151 TTLLR
+151 ATLLR

-222 SEKVY
+222 SEKGY

-257 DRISAHDFAFELNNV
+257 DRVSSHDFAFELNNV
-272 TRAYFERV
+272 TREYFERV
-280 AKRTD
+280 AKRIDAT
-285 GARAAT
+285 RAAT
-291 IRGILQTPPDA
+291 IRGVLQTPPDA

-307 LSDDPIDNA
+307 LSEDPINNA

-321 CVATRLEG
+321 CVATRLQG

-370 KVRYNNFLTAQ
+370 KVSYYNFQTEKLE
-381 LDEVAPNVRGYAP
+381 DVATNVRGYAP

-404 LEKIAV
+404 LEKIAAR
-410 KMWPGAPV
+410 MWPGAAV

-437 PTYLVSGSALAHD
+437 PTYMLSGSALARD
-450 DFRAHGQDERLGVQ
+450 DIRAHGQDERLGVQ
-464 SFYNSVDF
+464 SFYTSVDF

-483 K
+483 R

>member
-1 MRIRTI
+1 MRIPAVAVV
-7 TRGAAVFGAFV
+7 AAIVFG
-18 FSAFV
+18 ST
-23 LSAGAAATERQDPHD
+23 AAAAARQDPHQ
-38 LARSLFKQL
+38 LARALFKQL
-47 VEIKTTESGLGS
+47 IEIPTTESGAGS

-69 LREGGFAPEDVQVV
+69 LREGGFAAEDVHVV

-90 NLVAHLK
+90 NLVVRLK

-111 DVVEAR
+111 DVVEAL
-117 REEWTVDPF
+117 REDWTVDPF

-146 VAIMV
+146 IAIMM

-156 YRSEGYRPE
+156 FRAEGYRPD

-192 DLVDAEFV
+192 DLIDAEFV
-200 LNHDGGGVTLENGRA
+200 LNHDGGGVILDNGKV

-236 PGGHSSV
+236 PGGHSSA

-257 DRISAHDFAFELNNV
+257 DRVSRYDFPFELNNV

-280 AKRTD
+280 AQRSD
-285 GARAAT
+285 AAHASV
-291 IRGILQTPPDA
+291 IRGVLQTPPDP
-302 AALKQ
+302 AALKE
-307 LSDDPIDNA
+307 LAGDPIYNA

-321 CVATRLEG
+321 CVATRLSG

-359 ELVQVVADPAV
+359 ELVRVVADSTV
-370 KVRYNNFLTAQ
+370 KVRYYNFLTEQ
-381 LDEVAPNVRGYAP
+381 LDEVAPAVRGYAP
-394 PPLRPDVLKP
+394 PPLRPDVLRP
-404 LEKIAV
+404 LERVAA

-425 ASDSIYTNAAGL
+425 ASDSVYTNAAGL
-437 PTYLVSGSALAHD
+437 PTYMVSGSALSRD
-450 DFRAHGQDERLGVQ
+450 DVRAHGQDERMGVQ
-464 SFYNSVDF
+464 AFYNGVDF
-472 FYDYLKAVVSY
+472 FYQYLKAVVSY
-483 K
+483 R

>member
-1 MRIRTI
+1 MRFPLVAVV
-7 TRGAAVFGAFV
+7 AAIVFG
-18 FSAFV
+18 ST
-23 LSAGAAATERQDPHD
+23 AAAADRQDPHQ
-38 LARSLFKQL
+38 LARGLFKQL
-47 VEIKTTESGLGS
+47 IEIPTTESGAGS

-69 LREGGFAPEDVQVV
+69 LREGGFAAEDVHVV

-90 NLVAHLK
+90 NLVVRLK

-111 DVVEAR
+111 DVVEAL
-117 REEWTVDPF
+117 REDWTVDPF

-146 VAIMV
+146 IAIMM

-156 YRSEGYRPE
+156 YRAEGYRPD

-200 LNHDGGGVTLENGRA
+200 LNHDGGGVILDDGKV

-236 PGGHSSV
+236 PGGHSSA

-257 DRISAHDFAFELNNV
+257 DRVSSYDFPFELNNV

-280 AKRTD
+280 AQRSD
-285 GARAAT
+285 AAHARV
-291 IRGILQTPPDA
+291 IRGVLQTPPDP
-302 AALKQ
+302 AALKE
-307 LSDDPIDNA
+307 LAGDPIYNA

-321 CVATRLEG
+321 CVATRLSG

-359 ELVQVVADPAV
+359 ELVRVVADSTV
-370 KVRYNNFLTAQ
+370 KVRYYNFLTEQ
-381 LDEVAPNVRGYAP
+381 LDEVAPDVRGYAP
-394 PPLRPDVLKP
+394 PPLRPDVLRP
-404 LEKIAV
+404 LERVAA

-425 ASDSIYTNAAGL
+425 ASDSVYTNAAGL
-437 PTYLVSGSALAHD
+437 PTYMVSGSALSRD
-450 DFRAHGQDERLGVQ
+450 DVRAHGQDERMGVQ
-464 SFYNSVDF
+464 AFYDGVDF
-472 FYDYLKAVVSY
+472 FYEYLKAVVSY
-483 K
+483 R

>member
-1 MRIRTI
+1 MTLRALATV
-7 TRGAAVFGAFV
+7 AAIV
-18 FSAFV
+18 FS
-23 LSAGAAATERQDPHD
+23 SAAAAADRQDAHE
-38 LARSLFKQL
+38 LARGLFKQL
-47 VEIKTTESGLGS
+47 VEIKTTESGVGS
-59 TPAAEAMAQR
+59 TPAADAMAQR
-69 LREGGFAPEDVQVV
+69 LREGGFAAEDVQVV

-90 NLVAHLK
+90 NMVARLK

-179 TANGVDWLLKNRR
+179 TANGIDWLLKNRR

-200 LNHDGGGVTLENGRA
+200 LNHDGGGVMLENGRA

-236 PGGHSSV
+236 PGGHSSA
-243 PPRENAIYSLARAL
+243 PPRENAIYRLTRAL
-257 DRISAHDFAFELNNV
+257 DRVAGHDFAFELNNV

-285 GARAAT
+285 AARAAV
-291 IRGILQTPPDA
+291 IAGVLQTPPDA

-307 LSDDPIDNA
+307 LSEDPIDNA

-321 CVATRLEG
+321 CVATRLQA

-359 ELVQVVADPAV
+359 ELVRVIADPAV
-370 KVRYNNFLTAQ
+370 KVRYYNFLTEQ
-381 LDEVAPNVRGYAP
+381 LDEVAPDVRGYAP

-404 LEKIAV
+404 LEKIAA
-410 KMWPGAPV
+410 KMWPGALV
-418 VPSMAVG
+418 VPSMSVG
-425 ASDSIYTNAAGL
+425 ASDSVYTNAAGL
-437 PTYLVSGSALAHD
+437 PTYMVSGSALGRD
-450 DFRAHGQDERLGVQ
+450 DFRAHGQDERLGVK
-464 SFYNSVDF
+464 SFYDGVDF
-472 FYDYLKAVVSY
+472 FYEYLKAVVSY
-483 K
+483 KGKESG